1 MFNARNIGR
10 NTFSSLKIRNFRLY
24 FIGQAISLTGT
35 WMQTVGLAWLVLKMT
50 GSGTTLGLVTAM
62 QYLPILIFGPWGGVF
77 ADRFPKRKVLFFTQ
91 TASGLLALILAIL
104 VASNTLTLWMVYI
117 LALGL
122 GLINALDNPVR
133 QTFVMEMVGKEE
145 LANAVT
151 LNSTEINLTRAT
163 GPAIGGII
171 ISVAGLSAC
180 FFINAISY
188 IAVLIVLLMMDKKQL
203 HITPSIGDTKGK
215 LIEGL
220 KYAAANPV
228 LRNTLLMMLI
238 IGTLTYEFTISLP
251 IVADNIFH
259 AGANGFAT
267 LTAALGL
274 GSVAGGLLTAGRKK
288 TAPHDLIIAAALFGL
303 AVILASLS
311 GSFMIMI
318 ILMVLVG
325 IFSVNFNILGNVML
339 QLKSEPQMRGRV
351 MSLWSVAFLGTT
363 PIGGPVI
370 GWIGENIG
378 ARESLAVGGYA
389 AVLAAVLGLLLL
401 RKDRMATIRKN
412 AISESIEAVAE
423 KNTRPL

>member
-1 MFNARNIGR
+1 
-10 NTFSSLKIRNFRLY
+10 
-24 FIGQAISLTGT
+24 
-35 WMQTVGLAWLVLKMT
+35 
-50 GSGTTLGLVTAM
+50 
-62 QYLPILIFGPWGGVF
+62 
-77 ADRFPKRKVLFFTQ
+77 
-91 TASGLLALILAIL
+91 
-104 VASNTLTLWMVYI
+104 MVYI